1 MGHEGKGKRST
12 TAKRSKARL
21 FGSRL
26 GQTIIYRL
34 QVSTRRYLFS
44 GQVTA
49 LDLRAQLSR
58 TSVCFRSHTASWIK
72 SVVQACKILGLHNDC
87 MDNEAEE
94 DMADEVDGKNGMVVL
109 STIIGAR
116 TVTLKTVRHAVILYV
131 VRVSYMH

>member
-1 MGHEGKGKRST
+1 MEHEGKGKRST

-44 GQVTA
+44 VQVTA

-58 TSVCFRSHTASWIK
+58 TSVCFRSYTASWIK
-72 SVVQACKILGLHNDC
+72 PVIQAWKIHISHLDC
-87 MDNEAEE
+87 IDRE
-94 DMADEVDGKNGMVVL
+94 DEDSSD
-109 STIIGAR
+109 
-116 TVTLKTVRHAVILYV
+116 
-131 VRVSYMH
+131 